1 MKKKKKKRKQQ
12 EQEEEEA
19 TEPASSH
26 HRVLKFKLLD
36 AENDALKAPDGESKK
51 RRKKRDEALQ
61 VEKDCLSALPHEKK
75 KKVKEKND
83 GAATSSRYTVSIAVA
98 GSIIDNAQSFALA
111 TRLAGQ
117 IARAAAIFTVDEI
130 VVFDDGVEGSSN
142 KPPKWSE
149 DGSESCGLFLSRIL
163 KYMETPQ
170 YLRHALIPKHNGL
183 QFAGGLPP
191 LDVPHQARRHEWLP
205 YREGVKVVP
214 PAAAGGSC
222 VNVGLYQDVVI
233 QQSLKPG
240 ARVTV
245 AMGSTRPEHGEV
257 RVLEVVP
264 PEEPREKAG
273 LYWGYTVRHTS
284 CLSAVFTNCPFMG
297 GYDYIIGT
305 SEHGQKIR
313 AAEFTIPK
321 FKHLLI
327 VFGGVAGL
335 EESKELDK
343 TIKVADVASLF
354 DIYLNTCPGQGSRTI
369 RTEEA
374 VLISLQYLQDPI
386 MRALDLPFPP

>member
-1 MKKKKKKRKQQ
+1 MKKKKKRKQQ
-12 EQEEEEA
+12 EQEEEEPS
-19 TEPASSH
+19 EPASSH

-36 AENDALKAPDGESKK
+36 AENDALKAPDGERKK

-75 KKVKEKND
+75 KKVKEKK
-83 GAATSSRYTVSIAVA
+83 YTVSIAVA

-205 YREGVKVVP
+205 YREGVVTDRVP
-214 PAAAGGSC
+214 PAGGGSC

-284 CLSAVFTNCPFMG
+284 CLSAIFNDCPFMG